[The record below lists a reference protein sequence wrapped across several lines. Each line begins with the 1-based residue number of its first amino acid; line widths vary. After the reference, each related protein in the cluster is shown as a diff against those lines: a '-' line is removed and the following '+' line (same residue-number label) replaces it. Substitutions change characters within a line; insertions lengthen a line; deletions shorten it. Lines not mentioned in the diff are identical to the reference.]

1 MKEVMKIGGKLA
13 AICAVA
19 AIALGIVNA
28 ITEPIILAARA
39 ERLRLALSELSVGLE
54 IGDFSEVEDDGS
66 VKGYYPLSGAKGIEA
81 YIINVI
87 GAGYA
92 GDMNLLTAISLEGE
106 VLSVVLMEHTETPGL
121 GKEAENPSYMQK
133 FIGTGK
139 DSIIPSS
146 KTHLNPKDA
155 DSITGASI
163 TFIGIG
169 KALNEASVLVNKLG
183 GM

>member
-13 AICAVA
+13 AICAIA

-39 ERLRLALSELSVGLE
+39 ERLRLALSALSSGLE
-54 IGDFSEVEDDGS
+54 IGEFSEVENNRS
-66 VKGYYPLSGAKGIEA
+66 IKGYYPLTDSDGVEA

-87 GAGYA
+87 GDGYA

-106 VLSVVLMEHTETPGL
+106 VLSVVLMDHSETPGL
-121 GKEAENPSYMQK
+121 GKEAENASYMEMY
-133 FIGTGK
+133 IGTGK

-146 KTHLNPKDA
+146 KTHLSSKDA

-163 TFIGIG
+163 TFISIG
-169 KALNEASVLVNKLG
+169 NALNDAAVFISQLG

>member
-1 MKEVMKIGGKLA
+1 MKEVMKVGGKLA
-13 AICAVA
+13 AICAIA

-39 ERLRLALSELSVGLE
+39 EKLRLALSELSVGLK
-54 IGDFSEVEDDGS
+54 IGDFSEAEDEGS
-66 VKGYYPLSGAKGIEA
+66 VKGYYPLSGAEGVEA

-87 GAGYA
+87 GDGYA
-92 GDMNLLTAISLEGE
+92 GDMNLLTAISLDGE

-121 GKEAENPSYMQK
+121 GKEAENPSYMKK
-133 FIGTGK
+133 FLGTGK

-146 KTHLNPKDA
+146 KTHLNSRDA
-155 DSITGASI
+155 DSISGASI

-169 KALNEASVLVNKLG
+169 KALNEASVFVNIMG
-183 GM
+183 GE